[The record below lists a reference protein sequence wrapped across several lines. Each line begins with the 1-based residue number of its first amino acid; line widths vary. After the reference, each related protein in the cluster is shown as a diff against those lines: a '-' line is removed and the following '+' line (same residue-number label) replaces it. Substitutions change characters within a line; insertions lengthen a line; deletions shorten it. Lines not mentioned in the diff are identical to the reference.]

1 MSENEGAPQGSLRQ
15 DQEDRPQAVVRRGSG
30 LSPVW
35 LIPLVAVLIGAWL
48 AVKTLAERGP
58 TIRIEFATASGLQA
72 GSTKVKFKDV
82 DVGQVSA
89 IDVSPDLK
97 TVIVTAE
104 LKHGAADFLTEGTR
118 FWVERPR
125 VTASGVSGLETL
137 LSGAYIAIDPVL
149 RGKASRYFKGLEEPP
164 LFTTADS
171 GTQFRLRSPTLGS
184 LSVGSPVYYRQIQV
198 GQVAGFSLDPDGEAV
213 DIEVFVSA
221 PHDRLVST
229 STRFWN
235 ASGVDFSLGA
245 TGIQVDTQSLMAV
258 LIGGVSFDTPDT
270 IDAPGEQPTDEHVF
284 PLYPNRDE
292 AHEQIYLDKERYL
305 LFFKGSVRGLSVGA
319 PVLLRGIAIGQ
330 VLDVQLQFSADD
342 FQFHIPVLIEIEPD
356 RIAVRGDPDK
366 LGGASLVK
374 QLVSQ
379 GLRGQLKA
387 GSLITGQLYVELDLH
402 EEVPPELVVKHGG
415 YDVLPT
421 VPASL
426 DALTTKVTDILDRLM
441 AFPLDQVG
449 RDLAETV
456 AGANAMVNS
465 EGLRRGVAEME
476 GALAEVRA
484 VAERLNTEIAP
495 ELAATLQQT
504 TSTLEDAR
512 QILADGSPISVE
524 VRRMLQEVS
533 GAARSLRIMAD
544 YLERHPEALL
554 KGKGGTR

>member
-245 TGIQVDTQSLMAV
+245 SGIQVDTQSLMAV